1 MCPPLENKNK
11 IKRFTFCKCKNLLKH
26 MLKLSGVMWTSEVL
40 YSLVSLKLMRACIST
55 VVLTAICRVK
65 SGMVTTEYYICKL
78 HFQIDKRQCVF
89 QLINIIR
96 IVKIRQ
102 LWLDKTLFY
111 TGMRY
116 AMHLRHLPFS
126 N

>member
-1 MCPPLENKNK
+1 
-11 IKRFTFCKCKNLLKH
+11 

-65 SGMVTTEYYICKL
+65 SRMVTTEYYICKL
-78 HFQIDKRQCVF
+78 HFQTDKRQSVF

-96 IVKIRQ
+96 NVKIR
-102 LWLDKTLFY
+102 
-111 TGMRY
+111 
-116 AMHLRHLPFS
+116 
-126 N
+126 